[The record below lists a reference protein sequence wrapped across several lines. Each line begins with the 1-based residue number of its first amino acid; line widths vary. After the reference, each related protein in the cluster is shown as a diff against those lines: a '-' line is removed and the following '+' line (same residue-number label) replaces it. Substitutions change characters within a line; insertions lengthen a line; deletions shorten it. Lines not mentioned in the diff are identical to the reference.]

1 MDGVELPCGSVMR
14 VEPASSSSHG
24 RSSEAY
30 HATKTEEPNR
40 CSRNDEEDGLTKNHD
55 PGDVD
60 EGDSRK
66 DAAPG
71 EDGDDLD
78 AFFNSL

>member
-30 HATKTEEPNR
+30 HTSKTEEPNR
-40 CSRNDEEDGLTKNHD
+40 CSGNEEDGLTVNRN

-66 DAAPG
+66 GATAG